1 MTPSLEDTR
10 LRIWQAGTIFL
21 CWTYDFGM
29 GFGELGGE
37 SGDSK
42 LLGAVLWLCG
52 WCWVHMIPH
61 GGIQMA
67 WQEVWGEDATYNF
80 GWKFAHLKR
89 VSKVLCKWKILI
101 LKELRKSSMDF
112 FFLGWDVAWQ
122 MLACKMLYKAVRGVC
137 DLCYKEIISGLSGS
151 VPIGG
156 NFLNV
161 TWMFLTQCC
170 RSYQRAQERCFVG
183 SRILVTNIPT
193 RPVFLGSWV
202 SGQLKSR
209 DVASNQGSEL
219 SAAYKIE
226 WRHCCAP

>member
-1 MTPSLEDTR
+1 MTLGWGLENWGVTVEILSCWVLCCGSVDDVEYIWFHMVGSKWRGKKSEVRMPLTILGEN
-10 LRIWQAGTIFL
+10 LRIWKGYLKFFVSEKYSF
-21 CWTYDFGM
+21 WRNS
-29 GFGELGGE
+29 E
-37 SGDSK
+37 K
-42 LLGAVLWLCG
+42 V
-52 WCWVHMIPH
+52 
-61 GGIQMA
+61 A
-67 WQEVWGEDATYNF
+67 W
-80 GWKFAHLKR
+80 
-89 VSKVLCKWKILI
+89 I
-101 LKELRKSSMDF
+101 F

-170 RSYQRAQERCFVG
+170 RSYQRVQEQCFVG

-193 RPVFLGSWV
+193 RPVFLGSSWV

-219 SAAYKIE
+219 SAAYKIG